1 FLELTEAIGRL
12 KDGVFGV
19 YGSLLLSEMVGRKR
33 LGTLTDN
40 DRARYSRLQP
50 YYPELLTSLD
60 RVDSFT
66 NSIGMPLVRIPPP
79 VRRVMIGSLESD
91 PEHRPDEQP
100 HPLLRRRTFFLS
112 MYKQTNG
119 EFRRFRPDHHVT
131 PSVGRDLDGDGEPV
145 VNVSYDDAQ
154 AFID

>member
-1 FLELTEAIGRL
+1 EILRKRADSLWNFAVYDHNGTLIPASIAFGDDGAPSLEHAGFRMPGDCANCHRIDRLDFSGDPEPPVLAPVQAYFHRLPARVPQIPLGAEYYDHQAFLELTEAIGRL

-60 RVDSFT
+60 R
-66 NSIGMPLVRIPPP
+66 
-79 VRRVMIGSLESD
+79 
-91 PEHRPDEQP
+91 
-100 HPLLRRRTFFLS
+100 
-112 MYKQTNG
+112 
-119 EFRRFRPDHHVT
+119 
-131 PSVGRDLDGDGEPV
+131 
-145 VNVSYDDAQ
+145 
-154 AFID
+154 